1 MTSGRWARANSW
13 RDLFFRVRNLNFT
26 NRDDEKLF
34 PYFMRV
40 VKAENEIICFEH
52 CKLR

>member
-13 RDLFFRVRNLNFT
+13 RDLFFRLRNLNFT

-34 PYFMRV
+34 PLF
-40 VKAENEIICFEH
+40 FEDS
-52 CKLR
+52 